1 MNVES
6 NFIDLK
12 YEVFSLLLFLFFK
25 AFISHKK
32 SSTFVYFFFLSFA
45 LSEKQQ
51 SFCCITFFCY
61 HTKQKKENFFLPY
74 LIRMVS
80 QKYYNNKSI
89 ITGFFVQFHI
99 SLTVK
104 LKSLFLMFSFIH
116 PNFLYT
122 NKVELFYAVVWWLV
136 LWSHF
141 SYFHLLFGSLNDDWK
156 EKKEVKHYLSWCW
169 IFSFLLPY
177 QMLILGFSGII
188 WNMAIYCLSICL
200 FVYEL
205 KSVEIEMFTIF
216 FFFVLSTYLL
226 HCWKTNNVLTLMSI
240 ENQISVTSKRWYTFS
255 NI

>member
-1 MNVES
+1 MKFFLYS
-6 NFIDLK
+6 YSF
-12 YEVFSLLLFLFFK
+12 FSKLSSVTKKAQHLYTFFFCLLHSPKNNNRFAASLFFVT
-25 AFISHKK
+25 IQNKK
-32 SSTFVYFFFLSFA
+32 RKIFFYRIWYGWYLRSITTINLLS
-45 LSEKQQ
+45 L
-51 SFCCITFFCY
+51 
-61 HTKQKKENFFLPY
+61 
-74 LIRMVS
+74 V
-80 QKYYNNKSI
+80 
-89 ITGFFVQFHI
+89 FFVQFHI
-99 SLTVK
+99 SLTVR

-216 FFFVLSTYLL
+216 FFCSIYLFA
-226 HCWKTNNVLTLMSI
+226 TLLK
-240 ENQISVTSKRWYTFS
+240 NK
-255 NI
+255 